1 MFGKIEGGGGSQG
14 RQNRRNIG
22 KERPPSKHSSSK
34 RERSDQRAF
43 PSDNKPK
50 RKKRGPPSEV
60 ALQLSD
66 QLKKLSRE
74 KKLDEALSVF
84 WDSSNDK
91 IRDGHHACIMVDLTA
106 RCGNIAVS
114 RFLSFS
120 LFWQKILKLLYHQ
133 NQMSLIQCHYSR
145 FGPPN

>member
-1 MFGKIEGGGGSQG
+1 MFGKIQRGGGSQG
-14 RQNRRNIG
+14 RQQNRR
-22 KERPPSKHSSSK
+22 KERPSSNHSSSK
-34 RERSDQRAF
+34 RERSDQRDV
-43 PSDNKPK
+43 PSDHKADHKSK

-60 ALQLSD
+60 ALQLSE

-106 RCGNIAVS
+106 RCGDIAVS
-114 RFLSFS
+114 RVGAFC
-120 LFWQKILKLLYHQ
+120 QKILNLFYHQ
-133 NQMSLIQCHYSR
+133 NQMSLIPCHYSR
-145 FGPPN
+145 FELPN

>member
-1 MFGKIEGGGGSQG
+1 MFGKIQGGGGSQG
-14 RQNRRNIG
+14 RQNRR
-22 KERPPSKHSSSK
+22 KERPSSNHSSSK
-34 RERSDQRAF
+34 RERSDQRAA
-43 PSDNKPK
+43 PSDHKSK

-60 ALQLSD
+60 ALQLSE

-106 RCGNIAVS
+106 RCGDIAVS
-114 RFLSFS
+114 RFLSFCI
-120 LFWQKILKLLYHQ
+120 FWQKIIKLVYHQ
-133 NQMSLIQCHYSR
+133 NQMSLIPCHYSR
-145 FGPPN
+145 FEPPY